1 MNEKKLSNKFCA
13 LYLRSSKDR
22 TDVSIDAQRRELHDL
37 AKSRDLIVLEEF
49 TDAVESGKDSNRP
62 GFQKLLLALKAGKDR
77 SWATIMMVDT
87 SRLARNQYVAH
98 SFMHDCDKVGIK
110 VIFAKTPELD
120 GVTGIILPAVLHAMD
135 QVHSFMS
142 KEKGLAGMAENVRQ
156 GYRAG
161 GRAPYGYKLQ
171 HIATGAIRDGEPVT
185 KSKLVR
191 DGKNADLIAA
201 FLKGRAVGKSRTA
214 FGEELKIKLPVTT
227 LHGIE
232 WNALTY
238 AGHTVWNVHNEFSSD
253 GGYKG
258 GFKRRPRDEWLMQ
271 RNTHEALIT
280 DAEAETI
287 LTKLSKGK
295 RETQCKPSNY
305 LLTGILETPDGKR
318 WEGDNGYYRTKL
330 EKGSKSIKT
339 HRIDEVV
346 VRSVSEN
353 LRSDVFAEAL
363 VAQAHADAKKM
374 GDKSELDSA
383 RKEFATIDV
392 KMKQLLEL
400 VTEVKNHTPILRQ
413 IEELET
419 RREAAILR
427 VTTAETGVAQRGAF
441 ERLDMKA
448 ARNMLD
454 TIADLADNAL
464 LDESSLKMAS
474 FKELLRS
481 LLKKIILHPADFS
494 MEICYQ
500 ISPATRVVGASPG
513 VCFDN
518 PCLPLHIELKD
529 QRMAIGK
536 YSYKPKKVP
545 IAA

>member
-1 MNEKKLSNKFCA
+1 MKEKKLNNKFCA

-37 AKSRDLIVLEEF
+37 AKSRDLTVVEEF

-62 GFQKLLLALKAGKDR
+62 GFQKLLLALKASKDR

-191 DGKNADLIAA
+191 DDKNADLIAK
-201 FLKGRAVGKSRTA
+201 FLKGRAIGKPRIA
-214 FGEELKIKLPVTT
+214 FGEELGLKLPVTT
-227 LHGIE
+227 FNGIE

-258 GFKRRPRDEWLMQ
+258 GSKRRPRSEWLMQ

-287 LTKLSKGK
+287 LTMLSNNK
-295 RETQCKPSNY
+295 RETRGRPTSY
-305 LLTGILETPDGKR
+305 LLTGILTAPDGKR
-318 WEGDNGYYRTKL
+318 WEGNAGYYRVNL
-330 EKGSKSIKT
+330 GKGSKSIKT
-339 HRIDEVV
+339 HRVDEVV
-346 VRSVSEN
+346 IRKISED
-353 LRSDVFAEAL
+353 LRSDTFAKAL

-374 GDKSELDSA
+374 GDRSELDSA

-392 KMKQLLEL
+392 KMEQLLEM
-400 VTEVKNHTPILRQ
+400 VTEVENRTPILRQ
-413 IEELET
+413 IEALEVK
-419 RREAAILR
+419 REAAILR
-427 VTTAETGVAQRGAF
+427 LADAETGVAQMGAF

-448 ARNMLD
+448 ARKMLD
-454 TIADLADNAL
+454 DIADFADNAL
-464 LDESSLKMAS
+464 LDENSLGMAS
-474 FKELLRS
+474 FKGLLRG
-481 LLKKIILHPADFS
+481 LLKEIILHPTDFS

-500 ISPATRVVGASPG
+500 ISPKTGVIVASPAG
-513 VCFDN
+513 FE
-518 PCLPLHIELKD
+518 P
-529 QRMAIGK
+529 A
-536 YSYKPKKVP
+536 YSP
-545 IAA
+545 